1 MYQLPTPTAWRTL
14 REGVLAA
21 TMSREVWQQQRLQ
34 GVGATEAVAVCGL
47 SKWTTPLLAWQR
59 RKGLAPRPEYNTAM
73 HMGHLLEPIVAKLW
87 EEHTGLQIAP
97 ESEGDI
103 LVYAEDATPWRI
115 CSPDRWTADGVLVE
129 CKTTAQPVNADNPP
143 VEWVLQLQYQM
154 AVCGATEGWLAWLVN
169 GRDFGTVRFERDD
182 ALLDSVLPIVDGY
195 WLNNVLGDVEPA
207 ISNVD
212 DALLKFPSP
221 VEEEMEASDTLMAKI
236 AELKELKRMAKEA
249 EAIAAEVEAEVK
261 MQVAQTGRVTYKGST
276 LLTYTRN
283 KPSVK
288 LDSKRLQAEHPD
300 LCAGYMV
307 EVEGA
312 RVLRIK

>member
-21 TMSREVWQQQRLQ
+21 TMSRELWQQQRLQ

-87 EEHTGLQIAP
+87 EEHTGLTIAP

-115 CSPDRWTADGVLVE
+115 CSPDRWTADGVLLE
-129 CKTTAQPVNADNPP
+129 CKTTAQPVDADNPP

-182 ALLDSVLPIVDGY
+182 ALLDSVLPLVDDY
-195 WLNNVLGDVEPA
+195 WHTNVLGDVEPA

-249 EAIAAEVEAEVK
+249 EALAAEVEAEVK
-261 MQVAQTGRVTYKGST
+261 MQVAQAGRVTYQGST

-283 KPSVK
+283 KASIK

-300 LCAGYMV
+300 LCADYMV